1 MIVESKALV
10 ILSLSLSFLLCVF
23 FSIYLAFTYRFL
35 PLSLS
40 LFLSLW
46 LTIRQCR
53 RYSGIPARM
62 DQKNRKTKKKR
73 GHCFFPLSS
82 LSSPYLSSLF
92 SQRPRRLKTVKRPLP
107 TPAARPLPP
116 ASAHRACSRVQA
128 LRP

>member
-46 LTIRQCR
+46 LTVRQYR
-53 RYSGIPARM
+53 GYSGISARM
-62 DQKNRKTKKKR
+62 DQKK
-73 GHCFFPLSS
+73 
-82 LSSPYLSSLF
+82 
-92 SQRPRRLKTVKRPLP
+92 QEDEEEKRPLFFFLSLLS
-107 TPAARPLPP
+107 PLPISLLSFLNAP
-116 ASAHRACSRVQA
+116 AV
-128 LRP
+128 